1 MSKII
6 VITGAGDGLGRAL
19 ARRFARDGE
28 TVILLGRTLSKVQ
41 AVADEL
47 GAPHFALECDVGKPD
62 SVRAAFASIAA
73 THPKIDV
80 LINNAAVYLPAALDT
95 VDDENI
101 RSTLDTN
108 LAGVI
113 YTTRAAVP
121 MFTPGGHI
129 INVTTEATPLNMP
142 MHWLYAGTKAAVEHM
157 SETWMRELA
166 PQGIRVTIAQ
176 CGQMWDETKTGS
188 AWPQDLA
195 MRFHQANLE
204 VGLNLR
210 ERGISHYN
218 NVTEAFAT
226 IVNSS
231 PDVQIAKVEIR
242 GRPVPRAL
250 N

>member
-1 MSKII
+1 MGKVI

-19 ARRFARDGE
+19 ARRFAKEGE
-28 TVILLGRTLSKVQ
+28 TCILLGRTLFKVE

-47 GAPHFALECDVGKPD
+47 GGPHFALQCDVGSPE

-73 THPKIDV
+73 KHPNIDV
-80 LINNAAVYLPAALDT
+80 LINNAAVYLPAAIDT
-95 VDDENI
+95 VDDENV
-101 RSTLDTN
+101 RATLDTN

-121 MFTPGGHI
+121 MFAPGGHI

-166 PQGIRVTIAQ
+166 DQGLRVTIAQ
-176 CGQMWDETKTGS
+176 CGQMWDETKTSS
-188 AWPQDLA
+188 AWPQELA
-195 MRFHQANLE
+195 MRFHQANLAAGIN
-204 VGLNLR
+204 VR

-218 NVTEAFAT
+218 HVTDAFVT
-226 IVNSS
+226 IVHAA
-231 PDVQIAKVEIR
+231 PDMNIAKVEIR
-242 GRPVPRAL
+242 GRPVPRS
-250 N
+250 